1 MTTPE
6 HDAHWYDRMYNNRAM
21 VPDFGQYFDRWVRE
35 SAVARSQACSTSVA
49 YGPHST
55 ETLDIFPANR
65 PGAPVLVFIHG
76 GYWRFLDKFDHSF
89 VALPFQRAGCTV
101 VVPNYALCPA
111 VTVPDITLQMVRA
124 LAWVS
129 RHIAGYGGDPSRITV
144 AGHSAGGHL
153 AAMLMACQWRAF
165 GPDLPPHVVRN
176 ALSISGL
183 HELESVRRSPM
194 LQSGLLLTDEDVLKA
209 SPAWLPAPARGE
221 LMCVV
226 GGDESEEF
234 LRQNALM
241 QQAWGPQRVP
251 KALAMP
257 GRQHF
262 SMLDALCEP
271 THAVHRMACD
281 LLGVSPVTASKSS
294 GG

>member
-1 MTTPE
+1 
-6 HDAHWYDRMYNNRAM
+6 
-21 VPDFGQYFDRWVRE
+21 
-35 SAVARSQACSTSVA
+35 
-49 YGPHST
+49 
-55 ETLDIFPANR
+55 
-65 PGAPVLVFIHG
+65 
-76 GYWRFLDKFDHSF
+76 
-89 VALPFQRAGCTV
+89 

-129 RHIAGYGGDPSRITV
+129 RHIAGYGGDPRRITV

-153 AAMLMACQWRAF
+153 AAMLMACQWQAV

-209 SPAWLPAPARGE
+209 SPVWLPAPARGE

-241 QQAWGPQRVP
+241 QQAWGTQRVP

-281 LLGVSPVTASKSS
+281 LLGVRPVAA
-294 GG
+294 

>member
-1 MTTPE
+1 
-6 HDAHWYDRMYNNRAM
+6 
-21 VPDFGQYFDRWVRE
+21 
-35 SAVARSQACSTSVA
+35 
-49 YGPHST
+49 
-55 ETLDIFPANR
+55 
-65 PGAPVLVFIHG
+65 
-76 GYWRFLDKFDHSF
+76 LDKFDHSF
-89 VALPFQRAGCTV
+89 MALPFQRAGCTV

-111 VTVPDITLQMVRA
+111 VTVPDIAMQMVRA
-124 LAWVS
+124 LAWVW
-129 RHIAGYGGDPSRITV
+129 RHIAEYGGDPSRITV
-144 AGHSAGGHL
+144 SGHSAGGHL
-153 AAMLMACQWRAF
+153 AAMLMACDWPVF
-165 GPDLPPHVVRN
+165 GPDLPPDLVRN

-241 QQAWGPQRVP
+241 QQAWGTQRVP

-281 LLGVSPVTASKSS
+281 LLGVRPVAA
-294 GG
+294 

>member
-1 MTTPE
+1 MTTPT
-6 HDAHWYDRMYNNRAM
+6 HDADWYDRMYNNRAM

-35 SAVARSQACSTSVA
+35 SALARSQACSTSVA
-49 YGPHST
+49 YGAHST
-55 ETLDIFPANR
+55 ETLDIFPAQH
-65 PGAPVLVFIHG
+65 PDAPVMVFIHG

-129 RHIAGYGGDPSRITV
+129 RHIAGYGGNPGRITV

-153 AAMLMACQWRAF
+153 AAMLMACQWQAF
-165 GPDLPPHVVRN
+165 GSDLSPNLVRN

-241 QQAWGPQRVP
+241 QQAWGTQRVP

-281 LLGVSPVTASKSS
+281 LLGVQPVAQ
-294 GG
+294 

>member
-1 MTTPE
+1 
-6 HDAHWYDRMYNNRAM
+6 
-21 VPDFGQYFDRWVRE
+21 
-35 SAVARSQACSTSVA
+35 
-49 YGPHST
+49 
-55 ETLDIFPANR
+55 
-65 PGAPVLVFIHG
+65 
-76 GYWRFLDKFDHSF
+76 LDKFDHSF
-89 VALPFQRAGCTV
+89 MALPFQRAGCTV

-111 VTVPDITLQMVRA
+111 VTVPDIVLQMVRA
-124 LAWVS
+124 LAWVW
-129 RHIAGYGGDPSRITV
+129 RHIAEYGGDPSRITV
-144 AGHSAGGHL
+144 SGHSAGGHL
-153 AAMLMACQWRAF
+153 AAMLMACDWPVF
-165 GPDLPPHVVRN
+165 GPDLPPDLVRN

-241 QQAWGPQRVP
+241 QQAWGIQRVP

-281 LLGVSPVTASKSS
+281 LLGVRPVAA
-294 GG
+294 

>member
-1 MTTPE
+1 MSTPT
-6 HDAHWYDRMYNNRAM
+6 HDADWYDRMYNNRAM
-21 VPDFGQYFDRWVRE
+21 VPDFGQYFDRWVHQ
-35 SAVARSQACSTSVA
+35 SAAARSQACSTSVA
-49 YGPHST
+49 YGTHST
-55 ETLDIFPANR
+55 ETLDIFPAKR

-89 VALPFQRAGCTV
+89 VAPAFQRAGCTV

-124 LAWVS
+124 LAWVW

-153 AAMLMACQWRAF
+153 AAMLMACQWQAF
-165 GPDLPPHVVRN
+165 GPDLPPHLARN
-176 ALSISGL
+176 ALSMSGL

-234 LRQNALM
+234 LRQNVLM
-241 QQAWGPQRVP
+241 QQAWGAQRVP

-262 SMLDALCEP
+262 SMLDALCETDHP
-271 THAVHRMACD
+271 VHQMACD
-281 LLGVSPVTASKSS
+281 LLGVRPVA
-294 GG
+294 G

>member
-1 MTTPE
+1 MTTHK
-6 HDAHWYDRMYNNRAM
+6 HDADWYDRMYNNRAM
-21 VPDFGQYFDRWVRE
+21 VPEFGQYFDRWVRE
-35 SAVARSQACSTSVA
+35 SAAARSQACSTSVA
-49 YGPHST
+49 YGAHST

-129 RHIAGYGGDPSRITV
+129 RHISGYGGDPSRITV

-153 AAMLMACQWRAF
+153 AAMLMACQWQAF
-165 GPDLPPHVVRN
+165 GPDLPPNVVRN

-241 QQAWGPQRVP
+241 QQAWGTQRVP

-281 LLGVSPVTASKSS
+281 LLGVRPVAA
-294 GG
+294 

>member
-1 MTTPE
+1 MNTPS
-6 HDAHWYDRMYNNRAM
+6 HDADWYDRMYNNRAM

-49 YGPHST
+49 YGAHST

-89 VALPFQRAGCTV
+89 VAPSFQKAGCTV

-124 LAWVS
+124 LAWVW
-129 RHIAGYGGDPSRITV
+129 RHIGEYGGDANRITV

-153 AAMLMACQWRAF
+153 AAMLMACQWQAF
-165 GPDLPPHVVRN
+165 GPDLPPNVVRN

-221 LMCVV
+221 LKCVV

-241 QQAWGPQRVP
+241 QQAWGTQRVP
-251 KALAMP
+251 QALAMP

-281 LLGVSPVTASKSS
+281 LLGVRPAAA
-294 GG
+294 

>member
-1 MTTPE
+1 MSTPT
-6 HDAHWYDRMYNNRAM
+6 HDADWYDRMYNNRAM

-35 SAVARSQACSTSVA
+35 STVARSQACSTSVA

-129 RHIAGYGGDPSRITV
+129 RHIAGYGGDPRRITV

-153 AAMLMACQWRAF
+153 AAMLMACQWQAV

-241 QQAWGPQRVP
+241 QQAWGNQRVP
-251 KALAMP
+251 QALAMP

-262 SMLDALCEP
+262 SMLDALCDAAHP
-271 THAVHRMACD
+271 VHHMACD
-281 LLGVSPVTASKSS
+281 LLGVRPSAA
-294 GG
+294 

>member
-6 HDAHWYDRMYNNRAM
+6 KDAHWYDRMYNNRAM
-21 VPDFGQYFDRWVRE
+21 VPEFGQYFDRWVRE
-35 SAVARSQACSTSVA
+35 SAAARSQACSTSVA
-49 YGPHST
+49 YGAHST

-129 RHIAGYGGDPSRITV
+129 RHIGGYGGDPSRITV

-153 AAMLMACQWRAF
+153 AAMLMACQWQAF
-165 GPDLPPHVVRN
+165 GPDLPPNVVRN

-251 KALAMP
+251 KALAIP

-271 THAVHRMACD
+271 SHAVHRMACD
-281 LLGVSPVTASKSS
+281 LLGVQPAAR
-294 GG
+294 

>member
-1 MTTPE
+1 MSTPT
-6 HDAHWYDRMYNNRAM
+6 HDADWYDRMYNNRAM

-35 SAVARSQACSTSVA
+35 STVARSQACSTSVA

-129 RHIAGYGGDPSRITV
+129 RHIAGYGGDPRRITV

-153 AAMLMACQWRAF
+153 AAMLMACQWQAV

-241 QQAWGPQRVP
+241 QQAWGNQRVP
-251 KALAMP
+251 QALAMP

-271 THAVHRMACD
+271 SHAVHRMAGD
-281 LLGVSPVTASKSS
+281 LLGVQPAAR
-294 GG
+294 

>member
-6 HDAHWYDRMYNNRAM
+6 KDAHWYDRMYNNRAM
-21 VPDFGQYFDRWVRE
+21 VPEFGQYFDRWVRE
-35 SAVARSQACSTSVA
+35 SAAARSQACSTSVA
-49 YGPHST
+49 YGAHST

-129 RHIAGYGGDPSRITV
+129 RHIGGYGGDPSRITV

-153 AAMLMACQWRAF
+153 AAMLMACQWQAF
-165 GPDLPPHVVRN
+165 GPDLPPNVVRN

-241 QQAWGPQRVP
+241 QQAWGNQRVP
-251 KALAMP
+251 QALAMP

-281 LLGVSPVTASKSS
+281 LLGVRPAAA
-294 GG
+294 

>member
-1 MTTPE
+1 MNTPS
-6 HDAHWYDRMYNNRAM
+6 HDADWYDRMYNNRAM
-21 VPDFGQYFDRWVRE
+21 VPDFGQYFDRWVRQ
-35 SAVARSQACSTSVA
+35 SAAARSQACSTSVA
-49 YGPHST
+49 YGAHST

-65 PGAPVLVFIHG
+65 PNAPVLVFIHG

-89 VALPFQRAGCTV
+89 VAPAFQRAGCTV

-111 VTVPDITLQMVRA
+111 VTVPEITLQMVRA
-124 LAWVS
+124 LAWVW
-129 RHIAGYGGDPSRITV
+129 RHIGEYGGDAKRITV

-153 AAMLMACQWRAF
+153 AAMLMACDWPVF
-165 GPDLPPHVVRN
+165 GKDLPKNVVHN
-176 ALSISGL
+176 AMSISGL

-194 LQSGLLLTDEDVLKA
+194 LQSGLRLTDEDVLKA

-226 GGDESEEF
+226 GGDESQEF

-241 QQAWGPQRVP
+241 QQAWGAQRVP
-251 KALAMP
+251 KAMAMP

-262 SMLDALCEP
+262 SMLDALCE
-271 THAVHRMACD
+271 TDHLVHQMACD
-281 LLGVSPVTASKSS
+281 LLGVRPVA
-294 GG
+294 G

>member
-1 MTTPE
+1 MSTPT
-6 HDAHWYDRMYNNRAM
+6 HDADWYDRMYNNRAM

-35 SAVARSQACSTSVA
+35 STVARSQACSTSVA

-111 VTVPDITLQMVRA
+111 VTVPEITLQMVRA

-129 RHIAGYGGDPSRITV
+129 RHIAGYGGDPRRITV

-153 AAMLMACQWRAF
+153 AAMLMACQWQAV

-241 QQAWGPQRVP
+241 QQAWGAQRVP

-271 THAVHRMACD
+271 SHAVHRMACD
-281 LLGVSPVTASKSS
+281 LLGVQPAAR
-294 GG
+294 

>member
-1 MTTPE
+1 MNTPS
-6 HDAHWYDRMYNNRAM
+6 HDADWYDRMYNNRAM
-21 VPDFGQYFDRWVRE
+21 VPDFGQYFDRWVRQ
-35 SAVARSQACSTSVA
+35 SAAARSQACSTSVA
-49 YGPHST
+49 YGAHST

-65 PGAPVLVFIHG
+65 PNAPVLVFIHG

-89 VALPFQRAGCTV
+89 VAPAFQRAGCTV

-111 VTVPDITLQMVRA
+111 VTVPEITLQMVRA
-124 LAWVS
+124 LAWVW
-129 RHIAGYGGDPSRITV
+129 RHIGEYGGDAKRITV

-153 AAMLMACQWRAF
+153 AAMLMACDWPVF
-165 GPDLPPHVVRN
+165 GKDLPKNVVHN
-176 ALSISGL
+176 AMSISGL

-194 LQSGLLLTDEDVLKA
+194 LQSGLRLTDEDVLKA
-209 SPAWLPAPARGE
+209 SPAWLSAPTRGE

-226 GGDESEEF
+226 GGQESEEF

-262 SMLDALCEP
+262 SMLDALCE
-271 THAVHRMACD
+271 TDHLVHQMACG
-281 LLGVSPVTASKSS
+281 LLGVRPAV
-294 GG
+294 G

>member
-35 SAVARSQACSTSVA
+35 SAAARSQACSTSVA
-49 YGPHST
+49 YDTHST

-124 LAWVS
+124 LAW
-129 RHIAGYGGDPSRITV
+129 RP
-144 AGHSAGGHL
+144 
-153 AAMLMACQWRAF
+153 W
-165 GPDLPPHVVRN
+165 
-176 ALSISGL
+176 
-183 HELESVRRSPM
+183 
-194 LQSGLLLTDEDVLKA
+194 
-209 SPAWLPAPARGE
+209 
-221 LMCVV
+221 
-226 GGDESEEF
+226 
-234 LRQNALM
+234 
-241 QQAWGPQRVP
+241 
-251 KALAMP
+251 
-257 GRQHF
+257 
-262 SMLDALCEP
+262 
-271 THAVHRMACD
+271 
-281 LLGVSPVTASKSS
+281 GVSMSCTLRPSLSESALLNSPCSTRDCAARLACALFR
-294 GG
+294 

>member
-1 MTTPE
+1 MSTPT
-6 HDAHWYDRMYNNRAM
+6 HDADWYDRMYNNRAM
-21 VPDFGQYFDRWVRE
+21 VPDFGQYFDRWVHE
-35 SAVARSQACSTSVA
+35 SAAARSQACSTSVA
-49 YGPHST
+49 YGAHST

-65 PGAPVLVFIHG
+65 PNAPVLVFIHG

-129 RHIAGYGGDPSRITV
+129 RHIAGYGGDPGRITV

-153 AAMLMACQWRAF
+153 AAMLMACQWQAF
-165 GPDLPPHVVRN
+165 GSDLSPNLVRN

-241 QQAWGPQRVP
+241 QQAWGTQRVP

-281 LLGVSPVTASKSS
+281 LLGVQPVAQ
-294 GG
+294 

>member
-6 HDAHWYDRMYNNRAM
+6 HDADWYDRMYNNRAM
-21 VPDFGQYFDRWVRE
+21 VPDFGQYFERWVRD
-35 SAVARSQACSTSVA
+35 SALARGQACSTSVA
-49 YGPHST
+49 YGTHST

-65 PGAPVLVFIHG
+65 PAAPVLVFIHG

-101 VVPNYALCPA
+101 VVPNYALCPS
-111 VTVPDITLQMVRA
+111 VTVPDITMQMVRA

-165 GPDLPPHVVRN
+165 GPDFPPYVVRN

-241 QQAWGPQRVP
+241 QQAWGTQRVP

-281 LLGVSPVTASKSS
+281 LLGV
-294 GG
+294 

>member
-1 MTTPE
+1 MSKPE
-6 HDAHWYDRMYNNRAM
+6 HDAQWYDRMYNNRAM
-21 VPDFGQYFDRWVRE
+21 VPDFGTYFERWGQASVQ
-35 SAVARSQACSTSVA
+35 ARHQACSTSVP
-49 YGPHST
+49 YGTHPT
-55 ETLDIFPANR
+55 ESLDIFPANR
-65 PGAPVLVFIHG
+65 PNAPVLVFIHG

-89 VALPFQRAGCTV
+89 VARPFQAAGCTV

-111 VTVPDITLQMVRA
+111 VTVPDITMQMVRA
-124 LAWVS
+124 LAWVW
-129 RHIAGYGGDPSRITV
+129 RHIAQFGGDPRRITV

-153 AAMLMACQWRAF
+153 AAMLMACDWPVF
-165 GPDLPPHVVRN
+165 GRDLPKDLVHN
-176 ALSISGL
+176 AMSISGL
-183 HELESVRRSPM
+183 HELESVRRSPL

-221 LMCVV
+221 LVCVV
-226 GGDESEEF
+226 GGQESEEF

-241 QQAWGPQRVP
+241 QQAWGSKRVP

-271 THAVHRMACD
+271 DHAVHRMACD
-281 LLGVSPVTASKSS
+281 LLGV
-294 GG
+294 

>member
-1 MTTPE
+1 MTTPK
-6 HDAHWYDRMYNNRAM
+6 HDADWYDRMYNNRAM
-21 VPDFGQYFDRWVRE
+21 VPEFGQYFDRWVRE
-35 SAVARSQACSTSVA
+35 SAAARSQACSTSVA
-49 YGPHST
+49 YGAHST

-129 RHIAGYGGDPSRITV
+129 RHISGYGGDPSRITV

-153 AAMLMACQWRAF
+153 AAMLMACQWQVV
-165 GPDLPPHVVRN
+165 GPDLPPNVVRN

-241 QQAWGPQRVP
+241 QQAWGTQRVP
-251 KALAMP
+251 QALAMP

-281 LLGVSPVTASKSS
+281 LLGVRPVA
-294 GG
+294 G

>member
-1 MTTPE
+1 
-6 HDAHWYDRMYNNRAM
+6 
-21 VPDFGQYFDRWVRE
+21 
-35 SAVARSQACSTSVA
+35 
-49 YGPHST
+49 
-55 ETLDIFPANR
+55 
-65 PGAPVLVFIHG
+65 
-76 GYWRFLDKFDHSF
+76 
-89 VALPFQRAGCTV
+89 
-101 VVPNYALCPA
+101 
-111 VTVPDITLQMVRA
+111 
-124 LAWVS
+124 
-129 RHIAGYGGDPSRITV
+129 
-144 AGHSAGGHL
+144 
-153 AAMLMACQWRAF
+153 MLMACQWQAF

-251 KALAMP
+251 KALAIP

-281 LLGVSPVTASKSS
+281 LLGVQPAAR
-294 GG
+294 

>member
-6 HDAHWYDRMYNNRAM
+6 KDAHWYDRMYNNRAM
-21 VPDFGQYFDRWVRE
+21 VPEFGQYFDRWVRE
-35 SAVARSQACSTSVA
+35 SAAARSQACSTSVA
-49 YGPHST
+49 YGAHST

-129 RHIAGYGGDPSRITV
+129 RHIDGYGGDPSRITV

-153 AAMLMACQWRAF
+153 AAMLMACQWQAF
-165 GPDLPPHVVRN
+165 GPDLPPNVVRN

-241 QQAWGPQRVP
+241 QQAWGTQRVP
-251 KALAMP
+251 QALAMP

-271 THAVHRMACD
+271 THAVHRMASD
-281 LLGVSPVTASKSS
+281 LLGVRPAAA
-294 GG
+294 

>member
-6 HDAHWYDRMYNNRAM
+6 KDAHWYDRMYNNRAM
-21 VPDFGQYFDRWVRE
+21 VPEFGQYFDRWVRE
-35 SAVARSQACSTSVA
+35 SAAARSQACSTSVA
-49 YGPHST
+49 YGTHST

-129 RHIAGYGGDPSRITV
+129 RHIGGYGGDPSRITV

-153 AAMLMACQWRAF
+153 AAMLMACQWQAF
-165 GPDLPPHVVRN
+165 GPDLPPNVVRN

-241 QQAWGPQRVP
+241 QQAWGAQRVP

-271 THAVHRMACD
+271 SHAVHRMACD
-281 LLGVSPVTASKSS
+281 LLGVQPAAR
-294 GG
+294 

>member
-1 MTTPE
+1 MSTPT
-6 HDAHWYDRMYNNRAM
+6 HDADWYDRMYNNRAM

-35 SAVARSQACSTSVA
+35 STVARSQACSTSVA

-129 RHIAGYGGDPSRITV
+129 RHIAGYGGDPRRITV

-153 AAMLMACQWRAF
+153 AAMLMACQWQAV

-241 QQAWGPQRVP
+241 QQAWGAQRVP

-271 THAVHRMACD
+271 SHAVHRMACD
-281 LLGVSPVTASKSS
+281 LLGVQPAAR
-294 GG
+294 

>member
-1 MTTPE
+1 MTTHK
-6 HDAHWYDRMYNNRAM
+6 HDADWYDRMYNNRAM
-21 VPDFGQYFDRWVRE
+21 VPEFGQYFDRWVRE
-35 SAVARSQACSTSVA
+35 SAAARSQACSTSVA
-49 YGPHST
+49 YGAHST

-129 RHIAGYGGDPSRITV
+129 RHISGYGGDPSRITV

-153 AAMLMACQWRAF
+153 AAMLMACQWQVV
-165 GPDLPPHVVRN
+165 GPDLPPNVVRN

-209 SPAWLPAPARGE
+209 SPAWLPARGE

-241 QQAWGPQRVP
+241 QQAWGTQRVP
-251 KALAMP
+251 QALAMP

-281 LLGVSPVTASKSS
+281 LLGVRPVA
-294 GG
+294 G

>member
-6 HDAHWYDRMYNNRAM
+6 HDADWYDRMYNNRAM
-21 VPDFGQYFDRWVRE
+21 VPDFGQYFERWVRD
-35 SAVARSQACSTSVA
+35 SALARGQACSTSVA
-49 YGPHST
+49 YGTHST

-111 VTVPDITLQMVRA
+111 VTVPDITMQMVRA

-153 AAMLMACQWRAF
+153 AAMLMACQWQAF
-165 GPDLPPHVVRN
+165 GPDLPTHVVRN

-281 LLGVSPVTASKSS
+281 LLGVQPATR
-294 GG
+294 

>member
-1 MTTPE
+1 MTTHK
-6 HDAHWYDRMYNNRAM
+6 HDADWYDRMYNNRAM
-21 VPDFGQYFDRWVRE
+21 VPEFGQYFDRWVRE
-35 SAVARSQACSTSVA
+35 SATARSQACSTSVA
-49 YGPHST
+49 YGAHST

-129 RHIAGYGGDPSRITV
+129 RHISGYGGDPSRITV

-153 AAMLMACQWRAF
+153 AAMLMACQWQVV
-165 GPDLPPHVVRN
+165 GPDLPPNVVRN

-194 LQSGLLLTDEDVLKA
+194 LQSGLLLTDEDVFKA

-241 QQAWGPQRVP
+241 QQAWGTQRVP
-251 KALAMP
+251 QALAMP

-281 LLGVSPVTASKSS
+281 LLGVRPVA
-294 GG
+294 G

>member
-1 MTTPE
+1 MNTPS
-6 HDAHWYDRMYNNRAM
+6 HDADWYDRMYNNRAM
-21 VPDFGQYFDRWVRE
+21 VPDFGQYFDRWVRQ
-35 SAVARSQACSTSVA
+35 SAAARSQACSTSVA
-49 YGPHST
+49 YGAHST
-55 ETLDIFPANR
+55 ENLDIFPANR
-65 PGAPVLVFIHG
+65 PNAPVLVFIHG

-89 VALPFQRAGCTV
+89 VAPAFQRAGCTV

-111 VTVPDITLQMVRA
+111 VTVPEITLQMVRA
-124 LAWVS
+124 LAWVW
-129 RHIAGYGGDPSRITV
+129 RHIGEYRGDAKRITV

-153 AAMLMACQWRAF
+153 AAMLMACDWPVF
-165 GPDLPPHVVRN
+165 GKDLPKNVVHN
-176 ALSISGL
+176 AMSISGL

-221 LMCVV
+221 LVCVV
-226 GGDESEEF
+226 GGQESEEF

-262 SMLDALCEP
+262 SMLDALCE
-271 THAVHRMACD
+271 TDHLVHQMACG
-281 LLGVSPVTASKSS
+281 LLGVRPVA
-294 GG
+294 G

>member
-1 MTTPE
+1 MSTPTY
-6 HDAHWYDRMYNNRAM
+6 DADWYDRMYNNRAM

-35 SAVARSQACSTSVA
+35 STVARSQACSTSVA

-129 RHIAGYGGDPSRITV
+129 RHIAGYGGDPRRITV

-153 AAMLMACQWRAF
+153 AAMLMACQWQAV

-241 QQAWGPQRVP
+241 QQAWGAQRVP

-271 THAVHRMACD
+271 SHAVHRMACD
-281 LLGVSPVTASKSS
+281 LLGVQPAAR
-294 GG
+294 

>member
-1 MTTPE
+1 
-6 HDAHWYDRMYNNRAM
+6 
-21 VPDFGQYFDRWVRE
+21 
-35 SAVARSQACSTSVA
+35 
-49 YGPHST
+49 
-55 ETLDIFPANR
+55 
-65 PGAPVLVFIHG
+65 
-76 GYWRFLDKFDHSF
+76 
-89 VALPFQRAGCTV
+89 
-101 VVPNYALCPA
+101 
-111 VTVPDITLQMVRA
+111 
-124 LAWVS
+124 
-129 RHIAGYGGDPSRITV
+129 
-144 AGHSAGGHL
+144 
-153 AAMLMACQWRAF
+153 MLMACQWHAF

-241 QQAWGPQRVP
+241 QQAWGAQRVP
-251 KALAMP
+251 KALAIP

-271 THAVHRMACD
+271 SHAVHRMACD
-281 LLGVSPVTASKSS
+281 LLGVQPAAR
-294 GG
+294 